1 MDKLKPHYGYG
12 VSGDRFWPRPALVK
26 QILIGLERSES
37 LCLFGPRRTGKS
49 SLLRECARLLREDAD
64 FTVIEINGEGMDAV
78 ASLFNQIV
86 ASLPNNNFTGFKAR
100 IDQLKMPER
109 MYELID
115 IWRGKGRAGGEDA
128 KLVTRHWASVAQ
140 AITQSIPDMESR
152 PVLFIDELTYLC
164 ENLYDNTGR
173 SEEVTRLLAML
184 REWRGEGM
192 GMVIASSIGIRQY
205 LRKIGVS
212 RNHLTGCNPIHV
224 GPLDPANARMMLAAL
239 ARQEGLDWWD
249 ESIAQAVMDQSTDL
263 LPACLQFAFKYVV
276 AARDDARDDI
286 EGPPFNA
293 LTIDAIFKDRIRPNF
308 EHEFFRQFDERFGE
322 YETVEQ
328 DAAREMFRCIVRS
341 TRSSRSR
348 SYDDLYDAVEGALGQ
363 EKTDAVDLS
372 DLIRALED
380 DGFLI
385 DRREQDQI
393 AFASRL
399 VEAWWLTRDH
409 RRKRRRD

>member
-1 MDKLKPHYGYG
+1 MNKLKPHYGHG

-49 SLLRECARLLREDAD
+49 SLLRECARLLREDKR
-64 FTVIEINGEGMDAV
+64 FIVIEINGEGMDAV
-78 ASLFNQIV
+78 TSLFNQIV

-100 IDQLKMPER
+100 IDKLNMPGR
-109 MYELID
+109 MRDIID

-128 KLVTRHWASVAQ
+128 RLVTRHWASVAQ
-140 AITQSIPDMESR
+140 AVTQSIPDMESR

-164 ENLYDNTGR
+164 ENLYDNTGKA
-173 SEEVTRLLAML
+173 EEVTRLLAML

-192 GMVIASSIGIRQY
+192 GMAIASSIGIRQY

-224 GPLDPANARMMLAAL
+224 GPLIPADARIMLAAL

-249 ESIAQAVMDQSTDL
+249 ESIAQAIMDQSTDL
-263 LPACLQFAFKYVV
+263 FPACLQFAFKYVV
-276 AARDDARDDI
+276 AARDDAENLILD
-286 EGPPFNA
+286 A
-293 LTIDAIFKDRIRPNF
+293 LNIDAIFRDRIRPNF

-322 YETVEQ
+322 YETAEQ

-348 SYDDLYDAVEGALGQ
+348 SYTDLYDAVEGALGQ
-363 EKTDAVDLS
+363 EKTDAIDLS

-399 VEAWWLTRDH
+399 VEAWWLTHDH
-409 RRKRRRD
+409 RRKRRRS